1 MALSLIPDDDF
12 KTAFV
17 KSIGKESPAYIR
29 GLRQYDVI
37 EKFGGGNFSAFNAKY
52 PKMRQR
58 GEGDTLT
65 FGIDR
70 FGEKKRV
77 GFFWTISE
85 Q

>member
-1 MALSLIPDDDF
+1 MSHYATEVCKCPDLSVQIYIFSPVCFYTD
-12 KTAFV
+12 
-17 KSIGKESPAYIR
+17 GKF
-29 GLRQYDVI
+29 D
-37 EKFGGGNFSAFNAKY
+37 GGNFSAFNTKY
-52 PKMRQR
+52 AKMRQR

-65 FGIDR
+65 FDIDR